1 MNSNFLFVWADS
13 GLSTKSNH
21 VNAPY
26 HFVHIGEI
34 LDYVEKKLK
43 ENVDLLDIEA
53 EQTEFQ
59 EIIEKII
66 RNNYKAIA
74 FYINTENLQNTI
86 KLQEYI
92 SELIPD
98 CKTIVYGEMPIYLP
112 KFFKKTKFDAIVSRE
127 CDQEVAILDFFEY
140 SLGKRAKESMRG
152 VILIESNQLIKCSKG
167 EFLEPDKWGYTN
179 IEKVP
184 IEDYFKMER
193 KKQIVLTIAR

>member
-34 LDYVEKKLK
+34 LDYVEKNLK

-98 CKTIVYGEMPIYLP
+98 CKTIVYGEM
-112 KFFKKTKFDAIVSRE
+112 
-127 CDQEVAILDFFEY
+127 
-140 SLGKRAKESMRG
+140 
-152 VILIESNQLIKCSKG
+152 
-167 EFLEPDKWGYTN
+167 
-179 IEKVP
+179 
-184 IEDYFKMER
+184 
-193 KKQIVLTIAR
+193 TI